1 MNEMGTGAHNKSSD
15 SIIKAFIKMAKKMK
29 FMVIRRKL
37 STGLLVGGMKV
48 VDCQEEW
55 GVYAHDIPKN
65 ALGSTYYTN
74 GTFKEIPSVELLVPQ
89 KIIDEIK
96 ESHCT
101 YVEHMSAGWAKA
113 LVRQLEERVK
123 LLEDKKDFDQD
134 IYFKVAKLY
143 SRSGRFILVQDPL
156 FRDVCYKGKHS
167 IAMRFMR
174 IIEVC

>member
-1 MNEMGTGAHNKSSD
+1 
-15 SIIKAFIKMAKKMK
+15 MAKKMK

-37 STGLLVGGMKV
+37 SSGLLVGGMKV

-74 GTFKEIPSVELLVPQ
+74 GTFKKIPSVELLVPQ
-89 KIIDEIK
+89 KIINEIK

-113 LVRQLEERVK
+113 LVRQLEEGINFEHGV
-123 LLEDKKDFDQD
+123 
-134 IYFKVAKLY
+134 YFRVAKLY
-143 SRSGRFILVQDPL
+143 SRSGESILVQDPF

-167 IAMRFMR
+167 INMRFMR